1 MPFDCQHRLRHG
13 PEVCLTDCLSA
24 SERGG
29 CRFVRVERAGD
40 LPPAVPWLI
49 DVAVLD
55 MHHGWPNLGHDAIVH
70 AVQNAV
76 CDLQADLEAA
86 GLGFRVI
93 SYDVRRG
100 HQIPEPPGGRHAVYI
115 GTGGPGHLDPRRN
128 DGVSPG
134 SQGIVEDPAWE
145 APLFGLFDAIE
156 RDEHAALLAVCHTFG
171 VLCRWLGVADAVLRG
186 PGKGGK
192 STGIVDNILTPE
204 AAAHPWFSQ
213 FAAELADRRRFR
225 ILDSRLYDL
234 IPTEPLPARVT
245 AVAHE
250 TLGHDGPRGPAL
262 TMIEVARDP
271 DGVIPRML
279 AVNHHP
285 EIVNRPRQLTL
296 LRKKMERHNLSA
308 EWLQERAA
316 ALTQTIDAHGDRSLH
331 LTASYTLLAPLRHHL
346 HRVAHRRA
354 LEVGRPLDRDIRLRP
369 IVYRPAADCLQPDRR
384 E

>member
-29 CRFVRVERAGD
+29 CQFVRVERAGD
-40 LPPAVPWLI
+40 LPAADPWLI

-100 HQIPEPPGGRHAVYI
+100 HQIPAPPGGRHAVYI

-234 IPTEPLPARVT
+234 IPAGPLPARVT

-308 EWLQERAA
+308 EWLEERAA